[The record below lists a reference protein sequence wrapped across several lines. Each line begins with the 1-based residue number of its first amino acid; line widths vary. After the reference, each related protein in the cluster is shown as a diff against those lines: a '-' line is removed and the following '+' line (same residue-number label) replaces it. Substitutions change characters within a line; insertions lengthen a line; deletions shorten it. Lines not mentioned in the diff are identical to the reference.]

1 MILTREKVSEAI
13 AFGKSVLPKLTA
25 VELASVLEVS
35 LTDVLKCIKLNQSA
49 FKFDIDK
56 NIVELQTNKSAFLNS
71 SQVSAWFNEKHK
83 NTKFLV
89 VQTQATISENTNSP
103 IRWNQNFS
111 HAVSVFID
119 PNKDGLDAIA
129 SSVNNYGELVS
140 KRVTL
145 LGRIDGG
152 GTSVDKFIY
161 GVILESSEIES
172 RTFKN
177 PAFPLYYVDWAYQ
190 DMSKTL
196 EWVDVNTSVISAVEK
211 TVETVN
217 KQPESVNVNYSQ
229 QTPKSSNTDS
239 ISPKKVWDRRRPSN
253 EQLLSERKK
262 MIETL
267 VEAGGKQEDMENL
280 IMKEKIASA
289 RIIFEATLQDLK
301 KKRKKMTSVDI
312 KADIKSKAN
321 ILSVEDQKPIE
332 SQQQRTPEQI
342 KDHGETFGFLNK
354 VIPPKP
360 QEEIV
365 ETPKSEVVPQ
375 ENGIAL
381 LQNLL
386 QAKN

>member
-177 PAFPLYYVDWAYQ
+177 PALPLYYVDWAYQ